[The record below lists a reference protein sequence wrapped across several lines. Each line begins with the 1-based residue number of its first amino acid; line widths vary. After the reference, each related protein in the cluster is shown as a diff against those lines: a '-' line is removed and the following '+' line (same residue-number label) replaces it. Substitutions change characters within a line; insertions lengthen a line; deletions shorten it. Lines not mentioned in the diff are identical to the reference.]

1 MTLTL
6 SIMLFLTTL
15 TLVLRETARGGD
27 DNSAPKTLE
36 TFAAEW
42 LPDEVPREVASYRFT
57 ETDLK
62 RGCGLQPSPTAKSVI
77 LCVGSVR

>member
-6 SIMLFLTTL
+6 SVMLLLTTL

-62 RGCGLQPSPTAKSVI
+62 RGCDGIPATAANVLGLPWPR
-77 LCVGSVR
+77 C